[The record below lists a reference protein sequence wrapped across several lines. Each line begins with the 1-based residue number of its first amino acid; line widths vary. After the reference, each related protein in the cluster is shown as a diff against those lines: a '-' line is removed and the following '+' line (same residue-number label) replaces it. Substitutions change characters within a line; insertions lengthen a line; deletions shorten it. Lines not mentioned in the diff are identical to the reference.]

1 MFTELLQRE
10 IKAVMQSYGQIDLF
24 NRLAFLVNLCFIYHT
39 IKASKNL
46 CVVASKEERDDA
58 VSDYLLAHA
67 EEEDGHDRWL
77 RDDLISEGLDP
88 EKTTIPASV
97 VEMVGGTYYLIYHVE
112 PAALLGYMLVLE
124 SFPIDEFLLNRL
136 EGIHGAALMRTVR
149 YHSEHDPEHSDAL
162 KFIIEG
168 LPEHRRW
175 IVSQTAIKT
184 AHYIGRGMSGVS
196 YGRPQ

>member
-10 IKAVMQSYGQIDLF
+10 VRQVMASYGMINLF
-24 NRLAFLVNLCFIYHT
+24 DRLPLLANLVFVYHA
-39 IKASKNL
+39 IKASRNL
-46 CVVASKEERDDA
+46 CLVATEEEHDKDIVA
-58 VSDYLLAHA
+58 YLEHHA
-67 EEEDGHDRWL
+67 EEEKDHDRWL
-77 RDDLISEGLDP
+77 REDLKSEGIDP

-97 VEMVGGTYYLIYHVE
+97 VEMVGGLYYLIYHVE
-112 PAALLGYMLVLE
+112 PAALLGYMLVME
-124 SFPIDEFLLNRL
+124 SFPLSKEVLESLETVHGTALL
-136 EGIHGAALMRTVR
+136 RTLR
-149 YHSEHDPEHSDAL
+149 YHSEHDPEHSDTL
-162 KFIIEG
+162 KFVIEQ